1 MSPRDSESAQAA
13 VKALDLA
20 RRGDFAAVLAMF
32 AAGPQRRLTA
42 EAIDAAWQT
51 HVNRHG
57 AVWSI
62 EPSAVR
68 SDSGMMVVTVVLRT
82 PSTALEAVVSVDRRG
97 RLLNLQV
104 TPMAAPWA
112 PPPYAAMDSF
122 SEYEVVLGD
131 RPLAVGGTVSV
142 PQASAPVPGVVL
154 LSGGGPFNRDMTMGE
169 NRIGADLAWGLAS
182 RGIAVLRFDKP
193 SHTHRQWV
201 AKNPDFTP
209 TDEYVPY
216 AAAAVDQLRADPAID
231 ASRIVI
237 VGHSMGGSYAPRAAV
252 ARPEVAALVLLAAE
266 AEPMNRAAVRVMNHL
281 AGLDSASPA
290 MKEAAAAMAGL
301 AANVDNPQLS
311 RRTDPATLPFGYSG
325 AYWLDVRDYDPVGTA
340 RQLGKPMLILQG
352 GRDYQVTVDDDLALW
367 RAGLDG
373 RDDVSIRVY
382 DADDHLFF
390 PGTGPSTPS
399 GYEPRQHVDASVIA
413 DIADWITV
421 LRGAR

>member
-1 MSPRDSESAQAA
+1 MSPRDSESAQVA

-32 AAGPQRRLTA
+32 APGPQRRLTA

-62 EPSAVR
+62 EPSAVH

-82 PSTALEAVVSVDRRG
+82 PSAALEAVVSMDRRG

-122 SEYEVVLGD
+122 SEYEVALGD

-193 SHTHRQWV
+193 SHTHRQVV

-281 AGLDSASPA
+281 AALDSASPA

-301 AANVDNPQLS
+301 AANVDSPQLS

-373 RDDVSIRVY
+373 REDVSIRVY

-390 PGTGPSTPS
+390 PGSGPSTPA

-413 DIADWITV
+413 DIADWITA